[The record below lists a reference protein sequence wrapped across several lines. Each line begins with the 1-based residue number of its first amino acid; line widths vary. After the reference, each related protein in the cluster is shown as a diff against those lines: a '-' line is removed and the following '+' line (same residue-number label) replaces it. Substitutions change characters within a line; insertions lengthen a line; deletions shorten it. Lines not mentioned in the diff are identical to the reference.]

1 MLANTVLPSQDSIN
15 IVLLKEFFNFC
26 PIFFTFIVFNQPH
39 FFLLS
44 ISMLFQIS
52 FLNLFL
58 KVISFIIILIYL
70 FTDIFEVEIKLNI
83 SFILFKKIIFKAN
96 YIINRLKGRW
106 YISRAAVRFL
116 STFAFIMRIM
126 FKQTFRTDIL
136 FISNIVIFLCLLI
149 ILAFLVNCMHL

>member
-15 IVLLKEFFNFC
+15 IILLKEFFNFS
-26 PIFFTFIVFNQPH
+26 PIFFTFIMFNQPH
-39 FFLLS
+39 LFLFNT
-44 ISMLFQIS
+44 SMLFQIS

-96 YIINRLKGRW
+96 YIISRLKGRW